1 MLNFVVLGFE
11 FFVYYMLWF
20 FGLFL
25 RYRYLVNVFFV
36 IKVRGLFFRGKG
48 DNYRLGYGIE
58 DYVRYFK

>member
-25 RYRYLVNVFFV
+25 RYKYLVYIF
-36 IKVRGLFFRGKG
+36 FFRGKG
-48 DNYRLGYGIE
+48 DNYRFGYGIE